1 MRNKRQGPGKCR
13 AFSTFKKIT
22 AVLMIIFLLAA
33 ITVSVAVRSH
43 EEKPIEQEHPQPQK
57 LVIATPKPCT
67 KGSLTIYGQG
77 EVQYQYSGEIQ
88 LVNDGKNGEDIEVI
102 VEYPDD
108 WEPQCS
114 CFSEED
120 AK

>member
-1 MRNKRQGPGKCR
+1 MRNKTRGPGKCR
-13 AFSTFKKIT
+13 AFSPFKKTT
-22 AVLMIIFLLAA
+22 AVLAVIFFLAA
-33 ITVSVAVRSH
+33 MAVPAAVRSY
-43 EEKPIEQEHPQPQK
+43 EEKPIEQERSQPQK
-57 LVIATPKPCT
+57 LVITTPKPCT